1 MASSEEFVKYA
12 ADQLRDAGNISW
24 RKMFGEY
31 GWYCD
36 GKFMGVIC
44 QDQLFIKI
52 TPQTREAFPELPK
65 EPPYDGAKEYF
76 LIEDI
81 EDRKL
86 LEKVARATWEALPEP
101 KRKRGRKQNGI

>member
-1 MASSEEFVKYA
+1 MASSEEFVEYA

-52 TPQTREAFPELPK
+52 TPQTPGSVS
-65 EPPYDGAKEYF
+65 GASQGTS
-76 LIEDI
+76 
-81 EDRKL
+81 
-86 LEKVARATWEALPEP
+86 V
-101 KRKRGRKQNGI
+101 